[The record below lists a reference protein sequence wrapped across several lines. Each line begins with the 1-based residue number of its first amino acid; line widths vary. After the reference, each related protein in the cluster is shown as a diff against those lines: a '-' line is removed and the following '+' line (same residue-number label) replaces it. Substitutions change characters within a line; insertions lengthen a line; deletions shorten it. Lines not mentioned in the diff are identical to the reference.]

1 MVGQKPMIEFQN
13 VGVQAGAFALQNVN
27 LRIERGAY
35 TVLLG
40 STGSGKTTLLELLSG
55 LRRPQQGRIL
65 LNGSDVTALDPAE
78 RGIGYV
84 PQDGALFPAMTVAK
98 QIALPLEVRKIPRPE
113 IRKRV
118 AEISERLGV
127 QHLLKRYPRVGG
139 ANGAAGGGGGGSN
152 SGGLSGGERQR
163 VALARALVFEPLVL
177 CLDEPLSAVDEETRV
192 QLYPLLRSTIH
203 EFGATVL
210 HVTHSTSES
219 RLLASHGLRLV
230 NGKLETW
237 HPELDGIVKPQSTAD
252 GTAK

>member
-1 MVGQKPMIEFQN
+1 MIEFQD

-27 LRIERGAY
+27 LRIGRGAY

-40 STGSGKTTLLELLSG
+40 STGSGKTTLLELLCG
-55 LRRPQQGRIL
+55 LRRPQHGRIL

-98 QIALPLEVRKIPRPE
+98 QIALPLEVRKVPRPE

-118 AEISERLGV
+118 AEISEKLGV
-127 QHLLKRYPRVGG
+127 QHLLKRYPRTG
-139 ANGAAGGGGGGSN
+139 GAAGSSGGSSN

-163 VALARALVFEPLVL
+163 VALARALVFEPFVL

-192 QLYPLLRSTIH
+192 QLYPLLRSTTH
-203 EFGATVL
+203 DFGATVL
-210 HVTHSTSES
+210 HVTHSSSES
-219 RLLASHGLRLV
+219 RVLASHGLRLV

-237 HPELDGIVKPQSTAD
+237 QPEPTSNAETESA
-252 GTAK
+252 AMPPAE